1 MEKFESKPNIKKPD
15 ATQLDLN
22 FEDTSKKLDV
32 EEEKEFI
39 KEDIGNEYY
48 RRFNEYKKKETSSP
62 LKKTKT
68 QREKDDAKRRAILKA
83 LKKRENK
90 GYTTGYEHHDP
101 WDMSR

>member
-39 KEDIGNEYY
+39 KEDIGNEYFG
-48 RRFNEYKKKETSSP
+48 RFNKYRNKEIPSLP
-62 LKKTKT
+62 KRAKT